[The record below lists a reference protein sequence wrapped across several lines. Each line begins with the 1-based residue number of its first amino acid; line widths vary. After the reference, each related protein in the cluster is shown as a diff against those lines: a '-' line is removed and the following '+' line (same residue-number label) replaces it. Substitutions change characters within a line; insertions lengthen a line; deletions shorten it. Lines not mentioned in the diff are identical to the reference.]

1 MHRIQPPPEQENPQ
15 TSRSTDQLHIAR
27 NQVRR
32 RSRRRIS
39 EFSAAERLYR
49 PWVASAQLYSGVG
62 KCWLLLLCYGEALRR
77 LDLCLRRYRG
87 AFGRS
92 KASFL
97 GPASEGPSEGE
108 KGPYS
113 CPLPI
118 SSPLC
123 CADALFCATSG
134 VLPPASD
141 WGNPLSALRKKS
153 GDGSSSPPTSSSSS
167 VSLACGIDADSSAY
181 ILGPIDPMDSSRN
194 ESLAGCCR
202 SRYSTPFEEPGQKE
216 PPQLPSG
223 AKGGAPGGVERGP
236 ELGIRRC
243 CNPEVDLRT
252 YPSSSTPCEFSARC
266 KVASKPGL
274 GCCAHAAASN
284 ATGSTPLTASL
295 AWRPLGIGGVNAL
308 ASCVLTLRGAVAY
321 SREVFSTWLI
331 SNPSRL
337 VLGTWMARSDP
348 ARLSAF
354 WPPPGDL
361 AARAGDASELLE
373 HRARHRAGDGL
384 RGVGLVRL
392 HPLLVGS
399 GRGLLQELPPAR
411 ARGVGRGA
419 REGRGLLAGHGAPRR
434 DSHLAPS
441 PRGYRAH

>member
-321 SREVFSTWLI
+321 SREVLGWRVQTPHDFRLFGRPPATLPRVRETQASCWSTAHATALATVCVVLVWSAFIPFWWDLDVAYYK
-331 SNPSRL
+331 SCHPH
-337 VLGTWMARSDP
+337 VLGEWAGELARVVDY
-348 ARLSAF
+348 
-354 WPPPGDL
+354 W
-361 AARAGDASELLE
+361 RAT
-373 HRARHRAGDGL
+373 
-384 RGVGLVRL
+384 VRL
-392 HPLLVGS
+392 DAILTSLH
-399 GRGLLQELPPAR
+399 
-411 ARGVGRGA
+411 
-419 REGRGLLAGHGAPRR
+419 LLA
-434 DSHLAPS
+434 DIVLT
-441 PRGYRAH
+441 RACLNS